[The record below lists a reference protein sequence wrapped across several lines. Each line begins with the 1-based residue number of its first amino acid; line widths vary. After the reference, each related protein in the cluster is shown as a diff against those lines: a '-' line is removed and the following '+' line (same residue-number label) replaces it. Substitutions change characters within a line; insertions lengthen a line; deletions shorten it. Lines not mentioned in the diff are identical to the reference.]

1 MRWGWFLM
9 VAVLGGCQTSEP
21 VPPSGAELNLSDL
34 AWTISTASGRLDN
47 VPARVPGHVLPDLVL
62 AGLAVD
68 PDWGTQER
76 DVQWVEEETWIY
88 RTQLQR
94 PANWST
100 RDSLRLTFE
109 GLDTYARVV
118 LDGETLLKADN
129 AFRAWTTAPFLLE
142 DGVHTLEVIFDPVAV
157 VGQNRLDH
165 HGVVIP
171 AGNEL
176 RPIGKQ
182 SSPMTRKAG
191 YQFGWDWGPRLAG
204 PGIPLPVHLVH
215 SGTSSDRR
223 LHPAPSCH
231 VVHADAEVGRIVVRG
246 HQGWDL
252 ALTLDG
258 HQVSYAW
265 KGDTLVVPKP
275 KLWWPVNFGKQ
286 PLYTCH
292 WGHSAS
298 GIQEEHTLG
307 IRTVEWLQLPDSWG
321 TSFQLVING
330 VAIQARGANVVPP
343 GFHHGYSSE
352 KWSELVDWS
361 LAANMNMV
369 RVWGGGVYPP
379 DAFFDACDENG
390 LLVWQDFMFACNMVP
405 DDSAFFDNVRME
417 AREQVRRLRHRP
429 SLVLWCGNNEV
440 KRAWHQW
447 GWQELYDLH
456 GQDST
461 RLSNAYN
468 HVFHHILAEEVARG
482 SSTMYHPTSPTLDP
496 RSGDEHAWDVWFGL
510 EDFSYYSRNNG
521 RFVSEFGVQSL
532 PEEHTLREVG
542 VNHFQD
548 EALQYRQRSKMDWL
562 EPGFDGWDMM
572 NHFMTQSVG
581 ASEPE
586 NLEDWI
592 FRSQAMQAECLRQA
606 LERHRSS
613 GGRYAGSLY
622 WSLND
627 VWPAVS
633 WSTIDDA
640 GRWKLGHY
648 VARRANAPRTAL
660 WMRQRTDSL
669 CFTVFNESPLPLE
682 GFLHV
687 EVQDFKG
694 IVLKRMDQAIRVQAH
709 HDGTYSLGPLDAW
722 HDRPKETVLTWSLET
737 TDRQEVVRAS
747 SLWQAPADV
756 ALLPANVTITPREHA
771 WMIETDTYL
780 PVLRLT
786 ASVPGHFSDNGM
798 AVLPGQPLQ
807 VNFVPEQPKRFS
819 EIQLGFQILNPRVSA
834 IDE

>member
-1 MRWGWFLM
+1 M
-9 VAVLGGCQTSEP
+9 
-21 VPPSGAELNLSDL
+21 
-34 AWTISTASGRLDN
+34 
-47 VPARVPGHVLPDLVL
+47 PARVPGHILPDLML
-62 AGLAVD
+62 AGLAAD
-68 PDWGTQER
+68 PDYGTQER
-76 DVQWVEEETWIY
+76 DVQWVEEETWVY
-88 RTQLQR
+88 RTKLQR
-94 PANWST
+94 PAKWSPW
-100 RDSLRLTFE
+100 DSLRLTFE

-118 LDGETLLKADN
+118 LDGETMLQADN
-129 AFRAWTTAPFLLE
+129 AFRSWTTSPFLLD
-142 DGVHTLEVIFDPVAV
+142 DGAHTLEVIFDPVAV
-157 VGQNRLDH
+157 KGQERLDR
-165 HGVVIP
+165 HGLVVP

-182 SSPMTRKAG
+182 TSPMTRKAG

-204 PGIPLPVHLVH
+204 PGIPLPVHLIQAGEVLK
-215 SGTSSDRR
+215 RR
-223 LHPAPSCH
+223 LHPPPSCH
-231 VVHADAEVGRIVVRG
+231 VVEADDEVGRIVIRG
-246 HQGWDL
+246 HQEWDL
-252 ALTLDG
+252 ALTLKGQPVPFSWD
-258 HQVSYAW
+258 
-265 KGDTLVVPKP
+265 GDTLVVPKP
-275 KLWWPVNFGKQ
+275 KLWWPVNFGEQ
-286 PLYTCH
+286 PLYSCH
-292 WGHSAS
+292 WRHAS
-298 GIQEEHTLG
+298 GIEEVHRLG
-307 IRTVEWLQLPDSWG
+307 IRTVEWSQLPDAWG

-330 VAIQARGANVVPP
+330 VALQARGANVVPP
-343 GFHHGYSSE
+343 GFHHGYSE
-352 KWSELVDWS
+352 EEWCKLVHWA
-361 LAANMNMV
+361 LEANMNMV

-379 DAFFDACDENG
+379 DSFFDACDENG

-405 DDSAFFDNVRME
+405 NDSAFFDNVRME

-461 RLSNAYN
+461 RLAEAYN
-468 HVFHHILAEEVARG
+468 DVFHDILAEEVAHG
-482 SSTMYHPTSPTLDP
+482 SSTKYHPTSPTLDP

-510 EDFSYYSRNNG
+510 EDFSYFSRNNG

-572 NHFMTQSVG
+572 NHFMTKTVG
-581 ASEPE
+581 PSQPD
-586 NLEDWI
+586 NLKDWV

-606 LERHRSS
+606 LERHRTS
-613 GGRYAGSLY
+613 GGRHAGSLY

-633 WSTIDDA
+633 WSTVDDA

-648 VARRANAPRTAL
+648 AARRANAPRTAL

-669 CFTVFNESPLPLE
+669 CFAVFNESTFPLE

-694 IVLKRMDQAIRVQAH
+694 TVLKHIDQAILLEANQDATF
-709 HDGTYSLGPLDAW
+709 GLGPLDTW
-722 HDRPKETVLTWSLET
+722 KIHPEQTVLTWSLEE
-737 TDRQEVVRAS
+737 TDGSEIVRAS
-747 SLWQAPADV
+747 ALWQDPVDV
-756 ALLPANVTITPREHA
+756 ALSSANVTITSLEQN
-771 WMIETDTYL
+771 WIIQTDTYL

-798 AVLPGQPLQ
+798 AVLPDEP
-807 VNFVPEQPKRFS
+807 VIVSFVPEHAQQPS
-819 EIQLGFQILNPRVSA
+819 EIQLGIQTLNPSVSA
-834 IDE
+834 SAE